1 MVFRPTLAVLWLF
14 VPLFWGCSLD
24 SKPLHCGENETRD
37 CECADGRQGVRTCVE
52 GTFGECVCADG
63 LAGDGAG
70 GSGGDSGGGGED
82 SEASG
87 TGGGGNGGKGNGGG
101 GNGGGGNGGGGS
113 GGAGSGGGGDGGGG
127 DGGAGSGGAGSGGD
141 IDCSAQPLPDDLDD
155 VISTFEDRTG
165 AVQQVA
171 GRGGGF
177 YMFNDGTGTQTP
189 APNGLPDAVQMDR
202 CDSLYALCTSGEG
215 FTDWGAGMG
224 TDLGPTTGAGD
235 GGVGEKSTYDA
246 SGYSGVA
253 FWAKAGEGATTVV
266 RVSVKDANTAPEGGV
281 CDPDEVSGAAA
292 CNDDWGKSINLTEEW
307 KPYTILFSELRQSG
321 WGMVFPEFDV
331 EHTYSIQFQVGPSVP
346 FDFCID
352 DLVFVK

>member
-1 MVFRPTLAVLWLF
+1 MKAKTIGLLLSMLPLLA
-14 VPLFWGCSLD
+14 
-24 SKPLHCGENETRD
+24 
-37 CECADGRQGVRTCVE
+37 CASDPAE
-52 GTFGECVCADG
+52 
-63 LAGDGAG
+63 
-70 GSGGDSGGGGED
+70 
-82 SEASG
+82 SES
-87 TGGGGNGGKGNGGG
+87 T
-101 GNGGGGNGGGGS
+101 
-113 GGAGSGGGGDGGGG
+113 AGSGGTAGQDGAAGQAGSAGGADGEAGGGAG
-127 DGGAGSGGAGSGGD
+127 AAGEAAGSGGAAGGGD

-155 VISTFEDRTG
+155 VISTFEDGTG
-165 AVQQVA
+165 SVQQVT

-189 APNGLPDAVQMDR
+189 APNGLPAAVQMDR

-246 SGYSGVA
+246 NGYSGVA
-253 FWAKAGEGATTVV
+253 FWAIAGEGATTVV

-292 CNDDWGKSINLTEEW
+292 CNDDWGKSINLTKEW

-321 WGMVFPEFDV
+321 WGMVFSEFDV